1 MAVNPEYG
9 IDLGNFEPF
18 TRNEWLGY
26 AGAEKIKIVKQVDP
40 LIYYGD
46 NYEVIISASGD
57 QNIIVDVFAGDDD
70 EEFML
75 VYNEPLES
83 VIKRI
88 SRVVKSLNA
97 ADDDEELIDTLKDF
111 GFKQGIDI

>member
-18 TRNEWLGY
+18 TRNDWLGY
-26 AGAEKIKIVKQVDP
+26 SGAEKIKIVKQVDP
-40 LIYYGD
+40 LVYRGD
-46 NYEVIISASGD
+46 NYEVIISASGR
-57 QNIIVDVFAGDDD
+57 QNIVVDVLAGDNDD
-70 EEFML
+70 EFML
-75 VYNEPLES
+75 FYDEPLES

-88 SRVVKSLNA
+88 SRVIKSLNA

-111 GFKQGIDI
+111 GFKQSTDI

>member
-9 IDLGNFEPF
+9 IDLGNFKPF

-46 NYEVIISASGD
+46 NYEVIISGG
-57 QNIIVDVFAGDDD
+57 QNIVADVLAGDDD

-75 VYNEPLES
+75 VYDEPLES

-88 SRVVKSLNA
+88 SRVIKSLNA

-111 GFKQGIDI
+111 GFKQGTDI

>member
-9 IDLGNFEPF
+9 IDLGDFGPF
-18 TRNEWLGY
+18 TQNDWRGY
-26 AGAEKIKIVKQVDP
+26 AGADKIKIVKQVDP
-40 LIYYGD
+40 LIYHGD
-46 NYEVIISASGD
+46 DYEVIISAFGG
-57 QNIIVDVFAGDDD
+57 QNIVVDVVAGDDAN
-70 EEFML
+70 EFML

-111 GFKQGIDI
+111 GFKQGTAV

>member
-9 IDLGNFEPF
+9 INLWNFEPF
-18 TRNEWLGY
+18 TRDDWLGY

-40 LIYYGD
+40 LIYHGD
-46 NYEVIISASGD
+46 NYDVIISASEG
-57 QNIIVDVFAGDDD
+57 QNIVVDVVAGDN
-70 EEFML
+70 EFML

-83 VIKRI
+83 VIKRV
-88 SRVVKSLNA
+88 SRVIKSLNA

-111 GFKQGIDI
+111 GFKQSTDI

>member
-1 MAVNPEYG
+1 M
-9 IDLGNFEPF
+9 
-18 TRNEWLGY
+18 
-26 AGAEKIKIVKQVDP
+26 DP

-57 QNIIVDVFAGDDD
+57 QNIIVGVFAGDDD

>member
-9 IDLGNFEPF
+9 IDLGNFKPF

-57 QNIIVDVFAGDDD
+57 QNIVVDVFAGDDD

-88 SRVVKSLNA
+88 SRVVKSLDA

-111 GFKQGIDI
+111 GFKQGADI